1 VVWCSRVRKIFW
13 NCSRCRG
20 LKLTDRKKGLP
31 DTRGTLPKRRLGTPR
46 VFAPTSEE
54 DWRHAALLIAEL
66 KEWDAQQ
73 SQALGFE
80 PGEVMSVFYPDDIV
94 DIRRYSVSPLGCL
107 LLAMDG
113 KVALGC
119 AAFRR
124 LTSDACEAYDV
135 YVRPTCRRR
144 GIGSILLRR
153 LMHDART
160 YGYRTM
166 CLETATFM
174 RAAHKLYELLHFRIR
189 APYRSIPAR
198 HAKATMWMEC
208 NLDHT
213 P

>member
-1 VVWCSRVRKIFW
+1 L
-13 NCSRCRG
+13 
-20 LKLTDRKKGLP
+20 LKRRP
-31 DTRGTLPKRRLGTPR
+31 GTLR
-46 VFAPTSEE
+46 VFSPTTEE
-54 DWRHAALLIAEL
+54 DWRQAALLITEL
-66 KEWDAQQ
+66 KEWDSQQ

-80 PGEVMSVFYPDDIV
+80 PDEVMSVFYPDDMA

-113 KVALGC
+113 EVPLGC

-124 LTSDACEAYDV
+124 LTSDTCEAYDV

-153 LMHDART
+153 LMHDAKI

-174 RAAHKLYELLHFRIR
+174 RAAHRLYELLHFQIR
-189 APYRSIPAR
+189 TPYRSIPAR
-198 HAKATMWMEC
+198 YAKATMWMEC
-208 NLDHT
+208 NLDGPSQT
-213 P
+213 VIQG